1 MKQNLEQ
8 NNSNNLPLAARMRP
22 RNLDEFVGQK
32 HLVGKD
38 KPIRK
43 LIEMDELVSMIFW
56 GPPGSGKTTLARIIA
71 NETNSKFV
79 QLSAVD
85 SGKADV
91 KKVVEAS
98 RKAKEA
104 QSNLFDTSNLK
115 PQDRLRINDDENN
128 RKTIK
133 KESGTAERTIL
144 FLDEI
149 HRFNKAQQD
158 FLLPYVEDGT
168 ITLIGATTENPS
180 FEVISAL
187 LSRCRVFV
195 MKQHTPKDIKQ
206 IVINVLKDKER
217 GLGKQDIELKEDA
230 LEFLANAAN
239 GDPRT
244 ALNALEMATKLARN

>member
-8 NNSNNLPLAARMRP
+8 KTPLAAKMRP
-22 RNLDEFVGQK
+22 YSLDEFVGQK

-43 LIEMDELVSMIFW
+43 LIEMDELVSIIFW
-56 GPPGSGKTTLARIIA
+56 GPPGCGKTTLAGIIA
-71 NETNSKFV
+71 NETKSEFV
-79 QLSAVD
+79 ALSAVD

-91 KKVVEAS
+91 KKVVE
-98 RKAKEA
+98 KARNSNKA
-104 QSNLFDTSNLK
+104 QESIFESKQLTAKQLN
-115 PQDRLRINDDENN
+115 
-128 RKTIK
+128 KTTIQP
-133 KESGTAERTIL
+133 SSHLTIL

-168 ITLIGATTENPS
+168 IILIGATTENPS
-180 FEVISAL
+180 FEVISPL
-187 LSRCRVFV
+187 LSRCRVFILN
-195 MKQHTPKDIKQ
+195 QHTHRDIKE
-206 IVINVLKDKER
+206 IIKNALTDKEK
-217 GLGKQDIELKEDA
+217 GLGNFDIEIKDDA

-244 ALNALEMATKLARN
+244 ALNALELAVKLAKK

>member
-8 NNSNNLPLAARMRP
+8 NNFDNQPLAARMRP
-22 RNLDEFVGQK
+22 QNLDEFIGQE
-32 HLVGKD
+32 HLVGQD

-43 LIEMDELVSMIFW
+43 LIEADDLVSMIFW
-56 GPPGSGKTTLARIIA
+56 GPPGCGKTTLARIIA
-71 NETNSKFV
+71 NETNSNFV

-91 KKVVEAS
+91 KKVVEQARGNAKVQESIFEAS
-98 RKAKEA
+98 
-104 QSNLFDTSNLK
+104 N
-115 PQDRLRINDDENN
+115 
-128 RKTIK
+128 K
-133 KESGTAERTIL
+133 KRSAMSDKRTIL

-168 ITLIGATTENPS
+168 IILIGATTENPS

-195 MKQHTPKDIKQ
+195 MNQHTPEDIKT
-206 IVINVLKDKER
+206 IVKNALKNKVN
-217 GLGKQDIELKEDA
+217 GLGNMEVEMKEDA
-230 LEFLANAAN
+230 LEFLSNAAN

-244 ALNALEMATKLARN
+244 ALNALEMAVKLARND